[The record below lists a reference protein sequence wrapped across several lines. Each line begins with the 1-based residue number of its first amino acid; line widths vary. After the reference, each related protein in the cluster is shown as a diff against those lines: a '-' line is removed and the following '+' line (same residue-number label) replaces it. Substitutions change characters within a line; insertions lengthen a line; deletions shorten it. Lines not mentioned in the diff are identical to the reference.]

1 MNRIQIYDAA
11 GKMQGPLALDV
22 SLTKREDNPVAYAL
36 SIRTLLQNWRQGTV
50 GCKGRGDLAFSNR
63 KPWKQ
68 KGTGRARVGSIRSPL
83 WRKGGV
89 IFGPQP
95 RTRTLKVSGDVRKLA
110 INNAFFSFL
119 EAGKI
124 YCLDYD
130 SGISVPSAKKAAQ
143 ALRGMGLAD
152 KKVVFFV
159 DFNDIVNYNSFKNLA
174 NTCVLSFDQP
184 NAYDITNGRCW
195 VFLKK
200 DVELFKQMV
209 ARWN

>member
-1 MNRIQIYDAA
+1 MELQYVNSTSKVELSDDVFACEFNEPLIHQVVSAYLAA
-11 GKMQGPLALDV
+11 ARSGNHAQKTRAEV
-22 SLTKREDNPVAYAL
+22 
-36 SIRTLLQNWRQGTV
+36 
-50 GCKGRGDLAFSNR
+50 RGGGS
-63 KPWKQ
+63 KPWRQ
-68 KGTGRARVGSIRSPL
+68 KGTGRARAGTIRSPL